1 VALPNLP
8 IAPGG
13 AEQILHVRPVD
24 DRILIATST
33 GQLFAIK
40 AADGTLAW
48 HTRLSSNSPIERLVA
63 TDDFAVSM
71 LTEGNSRQLVALDAL
86 NGQVVRRFTF
96 PGESG
101 GVPINLALAPDGM
114 LVWLT
119 PDRLCG
125 KDLFEPSTQL
135 NYGEAPAPDQPNFNA
150 QMNPNMAGTPFA
162 GAVNPDQ
169 LLISEG
175 RILVVGMEGRY
186 VLMHSLESG
195 RMLDYKEPNGRLVPS
210 RLSTSGQSNVTPGWN
225 VALHLVG
232 PMLYVVSATG
242 QPMAYELDTP
252 WKGWRGSIMQ
262 ASQTIDYQD
271 PMIDPKFLVLPSRA
285 ARPGAGPGA
294 PPFPGAVQR
303 NLPQPPGAAGQVPAV
318 QDAPTNWTLYAYS
331 RIKPDTGD
339 HRESGKLTYS
349 FDLRDDAGI
358 SEFQGVD
365 GGVYYLTGDKK
376 LKFLK
381 GSRQ

>member
-1 VALPNLP
+1 
-8 IAPGG
+8 
-13 AEQILHVRPVD
+13 
-24 DRILIATST
+24 
-33 GQLFAIK
+33 
-40 AADGTLAW
+40 
-48 HTRLSSNSPIERLVA
+48 
-63 TDDFAVSM
+63 
-71 LTEGNSRQLVALDAL
+71 
-86 NGQVVRRFTF
+86 
-96 PGESG
+96 
-101 GVPINLALAPDGM
+101 
-114 LVWLT
+114 
-119 PDRLCG
+119 
-125 KDLFEPSTQL
+125 
-135 NYGEAPAPDQPNFNA
+135 
-150 QMNPNMAGTPFA
+150 
-162 GAVNPDQ
+162 
-169 LLISEG
+169 
-175 RILVVGMEGRY
+175 
-186 VLMHSLESG
+186 
-195 RMLDYKEPNGRLVPS
+195 
-210 RLSTSGQSNVTPGWN
+210 
-225 VALHLVG
+225 
-232 PMLYVVSATG
+232 MLYVVSATG

-303 NLPQPPGAAGQVPAV
+303 NVPGAAVQVPAV